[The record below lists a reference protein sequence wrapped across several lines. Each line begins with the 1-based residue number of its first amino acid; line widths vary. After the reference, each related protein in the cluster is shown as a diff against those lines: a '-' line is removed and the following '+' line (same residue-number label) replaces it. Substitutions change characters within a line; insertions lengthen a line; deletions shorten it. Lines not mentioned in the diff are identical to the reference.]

1 MQQYDNLDIKRNN
14 KYDKNYKLSKNNVDI
29 LNAILYNKD
38 TLKNSHLIEQMAHHR
53 LSPVTHNMYEGFIG
67 TDFTHGA
74 QETEIR
80 GTSS

>member
-38 TLKNSHLIEQMAHHR
+38 TLKNGHLI
-53 LSPVTHNMYEGFIG
+53 VTGG
-67 TDFTHGA
+67 
-74 QETEIR
+74 R
-80 GTSS
+80 S